1 MTTIKYLPVRDVM
14 TTDIEMIDGLTSVS
28 DALERLRRKQISSL
42 VIERRDEA
50 DEYGLLTVHDIAS
63 GVLVPDLSPDRV
75 SVYEI
80 MTKPV
85 LALDVEMN
93 IRYAIRLLTRFSV
106 SRALVLKAGKAV
118 GIVTLRD
125 MVLRCSEF
133 Q

>member
-1 MTTIKYLPVRDVM
+1 MSAQKYLPVRDVM
-14 TTDIEMIDGLTSVS
+14 TSDIEMIDGMTPVA

-42 VIERRDEA
+42 IVERREDG
-50 DEYGLLTVHDIAS
+50 DEYGMLTVGDIAR
-63 GVLVPDLSPDRV
+63 GVLVPNLSAERV
-75 SVYEI
+75 SAYEI

-85 LALDVEMN
+85 LSVDAGMN

-106 SRALVLKAGKAV
+106 SRALVLDAGKAV

-125 MVLRCSEF
+125 MVLRSAEF

>member
-1 MTTIKYLPVRDVM
+1 MTPVKYLPVRNVM
-14 TTDIEMIDGLTSVS
+14 TTDIEMIDGLTLVS

-42 VIERRDEA
+42 IIERRNDE
-50 DEYGLLTVHDIAS
+50 DEYGLLTVHDIAR

-75 SVYEI
+75 SAYEI

-85 LALDVEMN
+85 LSIDVEMN
-93 IRYAIRLLTRFSV
+93 VRYAIRLLTRFSV
-106 SRALVLKAGKAV
+106 SRALVLEAGKAV

-125 MVLRCSEF
+125 MVLRCADF

>member
-1 MTTIKYLPVRDVM
+1 MTPVKYLPVRNVM

-42 VIERRDEA
+42 IIERRDDV
-50 DEYGLLTVHDIAS
+50 DEYGLLTVHDIAR

-75 SVYEI
+75 SAYEI

-85 LALDVEMN
+85 LSIDVEMN
-93 IRYAIRLLTRFSV
+93 VRYAIRLLTRFSV
-106 SRALVLKAGKAV
+106 SRALVLEAGKAV

-125 MVLRCSEF
+125 MVLRCADF

>member
-1 MTTIKYLPVRDVM
+1 MTPAKYLPVRNVM

-28 DALERLRRKQISSL
+28 DALDRLRRKQISSL
-42 VIERRDEA
+42 IIERRNDT

-75 SVYEI
+75 SAYEI
-80 MTKPV
+80 MAKPV
-85 LALDVEMN
+85 LSIDVEMN
-93 IRYAIRLLTRFSV
+93 VRYAIRLLTRFSV
-106 SRALVLKAGKAV
+106 SRALVLEAGNAV

-125 MVLRCSEF
+125 MVLRCADF